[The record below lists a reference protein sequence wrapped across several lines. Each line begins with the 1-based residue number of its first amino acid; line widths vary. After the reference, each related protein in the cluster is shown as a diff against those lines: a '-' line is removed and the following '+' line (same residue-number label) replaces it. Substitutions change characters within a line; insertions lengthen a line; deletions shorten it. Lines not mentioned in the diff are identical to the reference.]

1 MFFPKATDVAR
12 VGKGERGGN
21 LEGGKEKEE
30 GGRKEKPKVLSL
42 SKGEEENIVR
52 ELGRGGLRARSRK

>member
-1 MFFPKATDVAR
+1 LFFPKATDVAR

-21 LEGGKEKEE
+21 LE